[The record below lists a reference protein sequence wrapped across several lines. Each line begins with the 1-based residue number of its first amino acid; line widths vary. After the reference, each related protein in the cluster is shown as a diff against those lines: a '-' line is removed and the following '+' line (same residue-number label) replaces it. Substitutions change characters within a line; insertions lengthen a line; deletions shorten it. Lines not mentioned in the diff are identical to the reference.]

1 MRPMKNRQ
9 PEEERPP
16 EEDRPMKNPVWLFL
30 AFLIGTVILLVLA
43 LRFGAR

>member
-1 MRPMKNRQ
+1 MRPMENRQ
-9 PEEERPP
+9 PKEERPP

-30 AFLIGTVILLVLA
+30 AFLIGTAILVALA

>member
-1 MRPMKNRQ
+1 MRPIENRR

-30 AFLIGTVILLVLA
+30 VFLIGTVILLVLA